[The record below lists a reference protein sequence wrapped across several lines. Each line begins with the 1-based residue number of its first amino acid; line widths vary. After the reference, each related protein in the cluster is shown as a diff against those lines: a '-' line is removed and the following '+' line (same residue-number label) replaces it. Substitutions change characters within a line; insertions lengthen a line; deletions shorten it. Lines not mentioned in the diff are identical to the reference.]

1 VHRLVRKVRFSV
13 ELFWAWPRCAG
24 EAASS
29 GANSYGG
36 RPCGEGLCL
45 FFELSVG
52 LAGAAD
58 EETGLVI
65 NVMDIDK
72 LVRQYAVPVFVQGVQ
87 EAFRSGRRLKIC
99 ETAGLLASLRD
110 VLKERFSGAMLTEL
124 GLGLNP
130 YRKIAFDC
138 EDMKMYYFSEK
149 FDFAAMHK
157 LWNERFSEQK
167 NLEVFGKCANPN
179 GHGHNYVVEVTIK
192 AATDEDIR
200 IGDFEGVVDGE
211 FVKLVDHKNLNA
223 DVTALAGINPTIEN
237 LAEFAWDRLN
247 GRFGA
252 AKLHSVSIWESD
264 RTSCTYYG

>member
-1 VHRLVRKVRFSV
+1 MHRLVRKVRFSV
-13 ELFWAWPRCAG
+13 NPFG
-24 EAASS
+24 QGDSS

-36 RPCGEGLCL
+36 KPCGEGLSL

-52 LAGAAD
+52 LAGEAD
-58 EETGLVI
+58 ESTGFVVNVI
-65 NVMDIDK
+65 DIDK
-72 LVRQYAVPVFVQGVQ
+72 LIRRYAVPVFAQGVQ
-87 EAFRSGRRLKIC
+87 EAFRSGRGLKIC
-99 ETAGLLASLRD
+99 ETAGLLAGLRG
-110 VLKERFSGAMLTEL
+110 VLKEKFSGAMLIEL

-167 NLEVFGKCANPN
+167 NFEVFGKCANPG

-192 AATDEDIR
+192 AAKDSDIC
-200 IGDFEGVVDGE
+200 IGDFERVVDGE

-223 DVTALAGINPTIEN
+223 DVAALAGVNPTIEN
-237 LAEFAWDRLN
+237 LAEFAWGRLN
-247 GRFGA
+247 GKFGS
-252 AKLHSVSIWESD
+252 AKLHCVSIWESE
-264 RTSCTYYG
+264 RTCCTYYG